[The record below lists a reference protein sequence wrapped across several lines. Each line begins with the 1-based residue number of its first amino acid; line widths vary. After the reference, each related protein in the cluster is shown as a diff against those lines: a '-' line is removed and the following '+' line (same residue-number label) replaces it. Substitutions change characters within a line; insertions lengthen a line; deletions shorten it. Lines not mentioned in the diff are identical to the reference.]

1 MDSDFLY
8 LVEAELANE
17 REENSEPI
25 RTAHEIYGIICARS
39 ARLLNEID
47 APSID
52 ATSAM
57 LRQLVRIAAMCYRAA
72 EDLHLVGFSPE
83 SEWLKSPDDSS
94 KTVIRVGEWQG
105 PFNEPDEEGLKI
117 RELSKVQQPDGTWK

>member
-1 MDSDFLY
+1 MKPTTNRGNQMMDSDFLY

-57 LRQLVRIAAMCYRAA
+57 LRQLVRIAAMCHRAA
-72 EDLHLVGFSPE
+72 EDLQLLEVRPE
-83 SEWLKSPDDSS
+83 EDRPG
-94 KTVIRVGEWQG
+94 I
-105 PFNEPDEEGLKI
+105 EGI
-117 RELSKVQQPDGTWK
+117 EIETNFQREARYR